1 MKYLIPCSALFLLG
15 FLLTAAGA
23 AEPDRSAEA
32 RAALALAAATPAYAS
47 AKGKGPYDGPCVC
60 GNGCGC
66 NSTCGCGTTA
76 GCSGDCWPGCE
87 TPAARGAARGKAAWR
102 RAVDGNLPYVVWV
115 GGFACPACER
125 ECADAVHVHVDS
137 YRGDDTPRVEVGKPD
152 GAGGMDRV
160 ASLTGAM
167 GPGRLAGALLGRPT
181 AGVAASGGFG
191 PAFGQGGCA
200 GGACGAVGGF
210 YGPPPVAG
218 GGFFGGGFGSG
229 GGCASCGSGGG
240 RRR

>member
-1 MKYLIPCSALFLLG
+1 VKPHAFLPLLAALLACPAFAADQAPRPPQAP
-15 FLLTAAGA
+15 TAPEG
-23 AEPDRSAEA
+23 
-32 RAALALAAATPAYAS
+32 RAA
-47 AKGKGPYDGPCVC
+47 AKGKGPYDVPCPC

-66 NSTCGCGTTA
+66 NGTCGCGTTA

-87 TPAARGAARGKAAWR
+87 TPAARGGARGKAAWQ

-152 GAGGMDRV
+152 GAGGLDRV

-167 GPGRLAGALLGRPT
+167 GPGRLRGALEGNGTAAPGFLPT
-181 AGVAASGGFG
+181 GSPAWHAPRAA
-191 PAFGQGGCA
+191 
-200 GGACGAVGGF
+200 F
-210 YGPPPVAG
+210 YAPPPTP
-218 GGFFGGGFGSG
+218 FFGGVFGGVFG
-229 GGCASCGSGGG
+229 GGCASCGRG
-240 RRR
+240 R